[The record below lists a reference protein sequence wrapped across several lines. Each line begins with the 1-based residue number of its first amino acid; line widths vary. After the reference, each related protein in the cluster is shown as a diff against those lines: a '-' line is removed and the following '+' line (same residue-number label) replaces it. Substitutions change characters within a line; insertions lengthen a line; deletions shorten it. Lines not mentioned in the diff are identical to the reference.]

1 MHDRGHFIIGHYF
14 TEIEQA
20 HLGTSPSF
28 FRDLRRMAADYDVTF
43 IVDEVQTGGGPTGKM
58 WAHDHWCVGP
68 SAPEAFPRRRTRPP
82 P

>member
-1 MHDRGHFIIGHYF
+1 MII
-14 TEIEQA
+14 EPIQA
-20 HLGTSPSF
+20 EGGDNHASPSF